1 MRQTPPPSP
10 APPKTPGELAQF
22 IDHTLLRA
30 DATEAMIQILCKEA
44 LTHGFYAV
52 CVNSGHVGYAKK
64 ALAALLTSG
73 SETEKKRTVKV
84 AAVVG
89 FPLGACTTSTKVF
102 ETKEALRLGASE
114 IDMVLRVD
122 LVKTGEFGRVR
133 DDIRAVVNAA
143 AEVDKSALVKVI
155 LETGLLTL
163 EEIAK
168 SSRAADEAGAH
179 FIKTCTGFSTA
190 GLPAGG
196 ATVEHVALM
205 RESAGDHVKIKASGG
220 IRNFEMAR
228 SLILAGA
235 DRLGTSSGVSLVGG
249 SSAKIGGGSGY

>member
-1 MRQTPPPSP
+1 MRQTPPPP
-10 APPKTPGELAQF
+10 KPPKTPSELALF

-30 DATEAMIQILCKEA
+30 DTTEAMIQTLCKEA

-52 CVNSGHVGYAKK
+52 CVNSCHVAYAIKCLRELRATMPEEAK
-64 ALAALLTSG
+64 NPS
-73 SETEKKRTVKV
+73 VQV

-102 ETKEALRLGASE
+102 ETKEAINLGASE

-133 DDIRAVVNAA
+133 DDIRAVVDAA
-143 AEVDKSALVKVI
+143 AQVSKSAIVKVI

-163 EEIAK
+163 EEIAR

-205 RESAGDHVKIKASGG
+205 RESARDHVKIKASGG
-220 IRNFEMAR
+220 IRDFEMAR

-235 DRLGTSSGVSLVGG
+235 DRLGTSSGVSLVSDSNGN
-249 SSAKIGGGSGY
+249 SSGRSGY

>member
-1 MRQTPPPSP
+1 MRQTPPP
-10 APPKTPGELAQF
+10 PKIPSELAIF

-30 DATEAMIQILCKEA
+30 DATEAAIQNLCNEA
-44 LTHGFYAV
+44 LTNGFYAV
-52 CVNSGHVGYAKK
+52 CVNSGHVEFAVRSLAKLRQEYSSS
-64 ALAALLTSG
+64 APTM
-73 SETEKKRTVKV
+73 VKNGDVQV

-102 ETKEALRLGASE
+102 ETKEALRFGATE

-133 DDIRAVVNAA
+133 DDIGAVVEAA
-143 AEVDKSALVKVI
+143 GKTALVKVI

-163 EEIAK
+163 EEIAR

-196 ATVEHVALM
+196 ATVEHIALM
-205 RESAGDHVKIKASGG
+205 RESARDHVKIKASGG

-235 DRLGTSSGVSLVGG
+235 DRLGTSSGVSLVAGSAG
-249 SSAKIGGGSGY
+249 SSTPGSGY

>member
-1 MRQTPPPSP
+1 MRQTPPP
-10 APPKTPGELAQF
+10 PPKPPQTPSELASF

-30 DATEAMIQILCKEA
+30 DATQAMIQILCKEA

-52 CVNSGHVGYAKK
+52 CVNSGHVAFATKALRELAAAMPETAKK
-64 ALAALLTSG
+64 P
-73 SETEKKRTVKV
+73 TVQV

-102 ETKEALRLGASE
+102 ETKEALRLGAKE

-122 LVKTGEFGRVR
+122 LVKTGEYTRVR
-133 DDIRAVVNAA
+133 DDIRSVVDAA

-163 EEIAK
+163 EEIAR

-235 DRLGTSSGVSLVGG
+235 DRLGTSSGVSLIG
-249 SSAKIGGGSGY
+249 SSATQASGGSGY

>member
-1 MRQTPPPSP
+1 MRQILRPRP
-10 APPKTPGELAQF
+10 AVPKTPRELAPF

-30 DATEAMIQILCKEA
+30 DATEAMVQILCKEA
-44 LTHGFYAV
+44 MINGFHAV
-52 CVNSGHVGYAKK
+52 CVNPGHVAYAGKCLRE
-64 ALAALLTSG
+64 LAAAM
-73 SETEKKRTVKV
+73 SETPGIPSVQV

-89 FPLGACTTSTKVF
+89 FPLGACTTLTKVF
-102 ETKEALRLGASE
+102 ETKEALRLGATE

-122 LVKTGEFGRVR
+122 LVKTGEYTRVR
-133 DDIRAVVNAA
+133 DDIRAVVAGA

-155 LETGLLTL
+155 LETGLLSL
-163 EEIAK
+163 EEIAR

-235 DRLGTSSGVSLVGG
+235 DRLGTSSGVSLIGG
-249 SSAKIGGGSGY
+249 AAGNPSGGSGY

>member
-10 APPKTPGELAQF
+10 APPKTPSELAQF

-44 LTHGFYAV
+44 MTHGFYAV
-52 CVNSGHVGYAKK
+52 CVNSGHVGYAKQVLSK
-64 ALAALLTSG
+64 LQDS
-73 SETEKKRTVKV
+73 SSDIVKNRDVRV

-89 FPLGACTTSTKVF
+89 FPLGACTTTTKVF
-102 ETKEALRLGASE
+102 ETIEAIRIGASE

-133 DDIRAVVNAA
+133 DDIRAVVGAA
-143 AEVDKSALVKVI
+143 TKAHQSAVVKVI

-163 EEIAK
+163 EEIAR

-196 ATVEHVALM
+196 ATIEHVALM

-228 SLILAGA
+228 GLILAGA
-235 DRLGTSSGVSLVGG
+235 DRLGTSSGVSLVG
-249 SSAKIGGGSGY
+249 STDTQTNGGSGY

>member
-1 MRQTPPPSP
+1 MRQTPPP
-10 APPKTPGELAQF
+10 PPKPPQTPSELASF

-52 CVNSGHVGYAKK
+52 CVTSGHVAYAKK
-64 ALAALLTSG
+64 CLRELAAAMP
-73 SETEKKRTVKV
+73 EAAEKPSVQV

-102 ETKEALRLGASE
+102 ETKEALRLGATE

-122 LVKTGEFGRVR
+122 LVKTGEYTRVR

-163 EEIAK
+163 EEIAR

-249 SSAKIGGGSGY
+249 PSGKSSGGSGY